1 MRFFGSSKEVTRL
14 QEELAEANRKLKEY
28 EEKAAAATEASKM
41 KSLFLANMSHE
52 IRTPLNAVVG
62 FSRILAEIDSAEE
75 KNRYVQIVESSGNR
89 LQQLVDEVLDL
100 SRVERGEIALVKD
113 EIDVDA
119 MLSESLSIFT
129 FRCPEEV
136 EMIVDEPKQKGLVI
150 ESDKSR
156 ILQVLSNFVSNSLKH
171 TSKGKISTGYNIS
184 SDGKTI
190 SFYVSDTGEGMTPEV
205 TEHIFEL
212 YYTKDANK
220 KNDKK
225 GFGLGLPLSRMIAE
239 KMDGSITV
247 DTKIGEG
254 STFTLHIPLVLLSK
268 STTYSSQ
275 TVTSDNSVTQPQSI
289 ERSGRILVAE
299 DSDTNYELVKVVL
312 GKQYELVRAHD
323 GVEAVQLHTECHP
336 SMILMDIMMP
346 NMDGLDATR
355 IIKEVDPTL
364 PIVALSAYAFAPEVQ
379 RAFDAGCDDFL
390 TKPFRI
396 DQLRSQVEKYLKK

>member
-1 MRFFGSSKEVTRL
+1 MGFFSNSKEVKRL
-14 QEELAEANRKLKEY
+14 QDELAEANRKLKEY

-52 IRTPLNAVVG
+52 IRTPLNAVIG
-62 FSRILAEIDSAEE
+62 FSRILSEIDSPEDKA
-75 KNRYVQIVESSGNR
+75 RYVQIVESSGNR

-100 SRVERGEIALVKD
+100 SRVERGEITLMNE

-119 MLSESLSIFT
+119 MLNESLNVFT

-136 EMIVDEPKQKGLVI
+136 EMSVDTPKVTGVFI
-150 ESDKSR
+150 EADKNR
-156 ILQVLSNFVSNSLKH
+156 ILQVLSNFISNSLKH
-171 TSKGKISTGYNIS
+171 TTKGKITTGYELS
-184 SDGKTI
+184 SDRKTI
-190 SFYVSDTGEGMTPEV
+190 SFYVSDTGEGMSPEV
-205 TEHIFEL
+205 SAHIFEL
-212 YYTKDANK
+212 YYTKDATK
-220 KNDKK
+220 KNEKK

-239 KMDGSITV
+239 KMNGNITV
-247 DTKIGEG
+247 DTKLGEG
-254 STFTLHIPLVLLSK
+254 STFTLNIPCVLTGK
-268 STTYSSQ
+268 TVNVENQ
-275 TVTSDNSVTQPQSI
+275 ATVTTGDKDVEPKEI

-312 GKQYELVRAHD
+312 GKQYELVRARD

-355 IIKEVDPTL
+355 IIKQVDPTI
-364 PIVALSAYAFAPEVQ
+364 PVVALSAYAFAPDVQ

-396 DQLRSQVEKYLKK
+396 DKLRELVEKYMK

>member
-1 MRFFGSSKEVTRL
+1 MGFFSNSKDIKKL
-14 QEELAEANRKLKEY
+14 QDELAEANRKLKEY
-28 EEKAAAATEASKM
+28 EEKAVAATEASKM

-52 IRTPLNAVVG
+52 IRTPLNAVIG
-62 FSRILAEIDSAEE
+62 FSRILAEIESAEE
-75 KNRYVQIVESSGNR
+75 KARYVQIVESSGNR

-100 SRVERGEIALVKD
+100 SRVERGELTLACE

-119 MLSESLSIFT
+119 MLQESVSIFT

-136 EMIVDEPKQKGLVI
+136 EMIVDQPKEYGVFI
-150 ESDKSR
+150 EADKSR
-156 ILQVLSNFVSNSLKH
+156 ILQVLSNFISNSLKH
-171 TSKGKISTGYNIS
+171 TNKGKISTGFNIS
-184 SDGKTI
+184 SDKKTI
-190 SFYVSDTGEGMTPEV
+190 SFYVSDTGEGMAPEV
-205 TEHIFEL
+205 AEHIFEL

-220 KNDKK
+220 KNEKK
-225 GFGLGLPLSRMIAE
+225 GFGLGLPLSKMIAE
-239 KMDGSITV
+239 KMNGNITV
-247 DTKIGEG
+247 NTKLGEG
-254 STFTLHIPLVLLSK
+254 STFTLHIPCVLLS
-268 STTYSSQ
+268 
-275 TVTSDNSVTQPQSI
+275 NSVNTPDPSSSSASDQDNTPKSI

-312 GKQYELVRAHD
+312 GKQYELVRACD

-355 IIKEVDPTL
+355 IIKEVDPTI
-364 PIVALSAYAFAPEVQ
+364 PIVALSAYAFAPDVQ

-396 DQLRSQVEKYLKK
+396 DKLREQVEKYMK